1 MREGLFGWATEPLVR
16 LDDEVPGVLSRV
28 LTAAPERREA
38 ILCAVAVHNQN
49 CGLNS
54 GDELIERS
62 LAEVVRHGR
71 SADILRH
78 ALGEIPEGL
87 RGLLSRIQ
95 RPLPRSK
102 DYLALCALAAS
113 DDGRGMAALLGS
125 GSISVRKLE
134 VLAALDARWRHTNT
148 LERIDT
154 GAEALM
160 FNAAVGFIQ
169 SVNSRAT
176 DEVVADAIAAMRP
189 TSTLPRLLDRFMLR
203 ADRLPEHPVPF
214 EDNELRPLRTARSVL
229 AAGRRYR
236 NCLRHR
242 VSDVAAGK
250 MALSKFRGEC
260 LVEFRGTTSGVWLLR
275 EVHVER
281 NRPVALALCA
291 AVEAKCDALGIPRFC
306 DEAGSGWKS
315 YRKFT
320 GELEWG

>member
-1 MREGLFGWATEPLVR
+1 MSPFEESLRCLAVSVVLDEAGEVDGIELQAFLNHLAGRDQWLSTTEWLFVEPPAEAEGHHT
-16 LDDEVPGVLSRV
+16 VPVV
-28 LTAAPERREA
+28 MPEETAVQA
-38 ILCAVAVHNQN
+38 ILNDLTN
-49 CGLNS
+49 
-54 GDELIERS
+54 E
-62 LAEVVRHGR
+62 
-71 SADILRH
+71 
-78 ALGEIPEGL
+78 P
-87 RGLLSRIQ
+87 Q
-95 RPLPRSK
+95 R
-102 DYLALCALAAS
+102 
-113 DDGRGMAALLGS
+113 
-125 GSISVRKLE
+125 SISVRKLE

-160 FNAAVGFIQ
+160 FNAAVGFVQ

-176 DEVVADAIAAMRP
+176 DEVVANAIAAMRP

-250 MALSKFRGEC
+250 MALSEFRGEC